1 MENNFDQIDD
11 SQLMDFLS
19 NDNKQAFEHIFR
31 TYYQDLCRFG
41 ATYVKDPD
49 VAEELVQQIF
59 INIWERRYELTIST
73 SMKSYLFTAVRNKS
87 FNYLKLQLPKEYKKV
102 DVDNVGFL
110 DPTNK
115 EEDIVYEDL
124 KAYVSEAIDALP
136 AKCKTIFNLSRNSGL
151 TYKEIAEELDISVK
165 TVENQI
171 GIALKKLREQ
181 LSPVW
186 DKVIIIL
193 TMMYYNF

>member
-1 MENNFDQIDD
+1 MEKDFGQLEDSELMECLSHDD
-11 SQLMDFLS
+11 R
-19 NDNKQAFEHIFR
+19 KAFEHIFR

-41 ATYVKDPD
+41 VTYVKDMD
-49 VAEELVQQIF
+49 VSEELVQQIF
-59 INIWERRYELTIST
+59 INIWERRYELSIST

-102 DVDNVGFL
+102 DIDDVGFI
-110 DPTNK
+110 DTSNK
-115 EEDIVYEDL
+115 EEDIVFEDL
-124 KAYVSEAIDALP
+124 KEYVAKAIDSLP
-136 AKCKTIFNLSRNSGL
+136 GKCKTIFNLSRNSGL

-181 LSPVW
+181 LNPVW
-186 DKVIIIL
+186 DKVIML
-193 TMMYYNF
+193 LMYFVF

>member
-1 MENNFDQIDD
+1 MTKNFDLIKEEE
-11 SQLMDFLS
+11 LMTCLS
-19 NDNKQAFEHIFR
+19 NDDRKAFEYIFR

-41 ATYVKDPD
+41 ATYVKDYD

-59 INIWERRYELTIST
+59 INIWERRYELAIST

-102 DVDNVGFL
+102 DVDNVGFM
-110 DPTNK
+110 DDSNM
-115 EEDIVYEDL
+115 EEDIVFEDL
-124 KAYVSEAIDALP
+124 KVCVANAIDALP
-136 AKCKTIFNLSRNSGL
+136 EKCKAIFNLSRNSGL

-186 DKVIIIL
+186 DKVIILLMLIGI
-193 TMMYYNF
+193 

>member
-1 MENNFDQIDD
+1 MEKDFGQLEDSELMECLSHDD
-11 SQLMDFLS
+11 R
-19 NDNKQAFEHIFR
+19 KAFEHIFR

-41 ATYVKDPD
+41 VTYVKDMD
-49 VAEELVQQIF
+49 VSEELVQQIF
-59 INIWERRYELTIST
+59 INIWERRYELSIST

-102 DVDNVGFL
+102 DIDDVGFI
-110 DPTNK
+110 DTSNK
-115 EEDIVYEDL
+115 EEDIVFEDL
-124 KAYVSEAIDALP
+124 KEYVAKAIDTLP
-136 AKCKTIFNLSRNSGL
+136 GKCKTIFNLSRNSGL

-181 LSPVW
+181 LNPVW
-186 DKVIIIL
+186 DKVIIL
-193 TMMYYNF
+193 LMYFVF

>member
-1 MENNFDQIDD
+1 MEKSFAQLEDSELMERLSQDD
-11 SQLMDFLS
+11 RR
-19 NDNKQAFEHIFR
+19 AFEYIFK

-41 ATYVKDPD
+41 VTYVKDMD
-49 VAEELVQQIF
+49 IAEELVQQIF
-59 INIWERRYELTIST
+59 INIWERRYELSISS

-102 DVDNVGFL
+102 DVDEVGFI
-110 DPTNK
+110 DHNNK
-115 EEDIVYEDL
+115 EEDIVFEDL
-124 KAYVSEAIDALP
+124 KVYVEKAIDSLP
-136 AKCKTIFNLSRNSGL
+136 GKCKAIFVLSRNSGL

-181 LSPVW
+181 LNPVW
-186 DKVIIIL
+186 DKVIVL
-193 TMMYYNF
+193 VLMLFV

>member
-1 MENNFDQIDD
+1 MNKNFELIEDD
-11 SQLMDFLS
+11 ELMVCLA
-19 NDNKQAFEHIFR
+19 NDDRKAFEYIFR

-41 ATYVKDPD
+41 TTYVKDKD

-73 SMKSYLFTAVRNKS
+73 SMKAYLFTAVRNKS

-102 DVDNVGFL
+102 DVDNVGFV
-110 DPTNK
+110 DASNK
-115 EEDIVYEDL
+115 EEDIIFEDL
-124 KAYVSEAIDALP
+124 KIYVAKAIDTLP
-136 AKCKTIFNLSRNSGL
+136 VKCRAIFNLSRNSGL

-171 GIALKKLREQ
+171 GIALKKMREQ
-181 LSPVW
+181 LSPIW
-186 DKVIIIL
+186 DKVIILLI
-193 TMMYYNF
+193 MICK

>member
-1 MENNFDQIDD
+1 MTKNFDLIKEEE
-11 SQLMDFLS
+11 LMTCLS
-19 NDNKQAFEHIFR
+19 NDDRKAFEYIFR

-41 ATYVKDPD
+41 TTYVKDVD

-87 FNYLKLQLPKEYKKV
+87 FNYIKLQLPKEYKKV
-102 DVDNVGFL
+102 DVDNVGFM
-110 DPTNK
+110 DASNM
-115 EEDIVYEDL
+115 EEDIVFEDL
-124 KAYVSEAIDALP
+124 KVYVANAIDTLP
-136 AKCKTIFNLSRNSGL
+136 EKCKAIFNLSRNSGL

-171 GIALKKLREQ
+171 GIALKKLRQQ
-181 LSPVW
+181 LSPIW
-186 DKVIIIL
+186 DKVIILLMLIGI
-193 TMMYYNF
+193 

>member
-1 MENNFDQIDD
+1 MEKDFGQLKDSELMECLSHDD
-11 SQLMDFLS
+11 R
-19 NDNKQAFEHIFR
+19 KAFEHIFR

-41 ATYVKDPD
+41 VTYVKDMD
-49 VAEELVQQIF
+49 VSEELVQQIF
-59 INIWERRYELTIST
+59 INIWERRYELSIST

-102 DVDNVGFL
+102 DIDDVGFI
-110 DPTNK
+110 DTFNK
-115 EEDIVYEDL
+115 EEDIVFEDL
-124 KAYVSEAIDALP
+124 KVYVAKAIDTLP
-136 AKCKTIFNLSRNSGL
+136 GKCKTIFNLSRNSGL

-181 LSPVW
+181 LNPVW
-186 DKVIIIL
+186 DKVIL
-193 TMMYYNF
+193 LLMYFVF

>member
-1 MENNFDQIDD
+1 MEKDFGQLEDSELMECLSHDD
-11 SQLMDFLS
+11 R
-19 NDNKQAFEHIFR
+19 KAFEHIFR

-41 ATYVKDPD
+41 VTYVKDMD
-49 VAEELVQQIF
+49 VSEELVQQIF
-59 INIWERRYELTIST
+59 INIWERRYELSIST

-102 DVDNVGFL
+102 DIDDVGFI
-110 DPTNK
+110 DTSNK
-115 EEDIVYEDL
+115 EEDIVFEDL
-124 KAYVSEAIDALP
+124 KEYVAKAIDTLP
-136 AKCKTIFNLSRNSGL
+136 GKCKTIFNLSRNSGL

-181 LSPVW
+181 LNPVW
-186 DKVIIIL
+186 DKVIIL
-193 TMMYYNF
+193 WMYFVF

>member
-1 MENNFDQIDD
+1 MEKDFDKIED
-11 SQLMDFLS
+11 SELMECLS
-19 NDNKQAFEHIFR
+19 QDNRKAFEYIFR

-41 ATYVKDPD
+41 VTYVKDPD
-49 VAEELVQQIF
+49 VSEELVQQIF

-87 FNYLKLQLPKEYKKV
+87 FNYLKLQLPKEQKKV
-102 DVDNVGFL
+102 DVDNVGFA
-110 DPTNK
+110 DTFNK
-115 EEDIVYEDL
+115 EDDIVFEDL
-124 KAYVSEAIDALP
+124 KVYVANAIDALP
-136 AKCKTIFNLSRNSGL
+136 TKCKTIFNLSRNSGL

-181 LSPVW
+181 LNPVW
-186 DKVIIIL
+186 DRVILMLIL
-193 TMMYYNF
+193 GLM